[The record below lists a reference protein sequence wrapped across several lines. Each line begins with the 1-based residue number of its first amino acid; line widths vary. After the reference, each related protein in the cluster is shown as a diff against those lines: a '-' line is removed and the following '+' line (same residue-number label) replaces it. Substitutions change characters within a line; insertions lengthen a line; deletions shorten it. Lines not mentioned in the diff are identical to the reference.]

1 MTSNNQY
8 PHWLYNDDGKL
19 DEELAAQFIAERDSL
34 IQHIETA
41 FADVPYPGDANL
53 TIKDG
58 DFFANVA
65 ETRRDF
71 RGKHWK
77 DLSPEFIHEHP
88 SALNIFT
95 RRAYHFYLPAYM
107 IGILLDANNGSLV
120 STQLLHDFVV
130 GETNWVAVQ
139 LNEFSAEQ
147 CAAISA
153 YLKFHYLLFD
163 KFDLRQSGDYVE
175 QAIMKLETNG

>member
-1 MTSNNQY
+1 MTPNKQHHY
-8 PHWLYNDDGKL
+8 WLYNDDGKL
-19 DEELAAQFIAERDSL
+19 NNELAAQFIAERDAL
-34 IQHIETA
+34 IHRIETA
-41 FADVPYPGDANL
+41 FADVPYPGDNNL

-58 DFFANVA
+58 DVFADVV

-77 DLSPEFIHEHP
+77 ELSPEFIHEHR

-107 IGILLDANNGSLV
+107 IGVLLDANNGSLV
-120 STQLLHDFVV
+120 AIQLLHDFVV

-139 LNEFSAEQ
+139 LNEFSSEQ
-147 CAAISA
+147 RTAILE

-163 KFDLRQSGDYVE
+163 EFDLRQSGDYVE
-175 QAIMKLETNG
+175 QAIKKLTTNG